1 MLYLRKKGLVVKE
14 MLKRKYGLITT
25 TMIAISATLGSSILI
40 SFGQVA
46 FYAKFN
52 PILMLLAWAL
62 GGLLIIPSLLIFA
75 ETTVSYPE
83 NGTTYNWL
91 KKAHYKA
98 FAFWFGWILV
108 LIVSATAIASVTIA
122 CSQLIAA
129 FFNITNS
136 WIIKAIGIGL
146 MLVIALFHIFLKQL
160 VIISQTIFTFLKFL
174 PIIFIIVIAI
184 IYGSFNNFKNQ
195 GTNLTETYL
204 ASYLLLPAIAMTMF
218 AYSGIEAVT
227 YIAGEVKEP
236 KQNIIRAKILATVVV
251 ILVYLILA
259 LSFII
264 INVNHGLEWNAPT
277 FWQDAL
283 KNLKL
288 PSGLILTFNIFVVII
303 FFGSL
308 NTFFLYH
315 SRMVHKLAEG
325 NDLSPIF
332 AKIRKSNESPY
343 MAIILLIVLAAIYIL
358 WDQLYGI
365 ITYFVIAT
373 TILQFISIIVAW
385 QLRHKRKDY
394 QKIFSDFIFGLI
406 FIAVLIADALLLA
419 GAIISV
425 YLSVIANNDWWILW
439 KCLIVCG
446 VLLAGYPIYY
456 LRTFWQWL
464 RSDKP
469 KNKKEQV

>member
-1 MLYLRKKGLVVKE
+1 
-14 MLKRKYGLITT
+14 MLKRKYGLLTT
-25 TMIAISATLGSSILI
+25 TMVAISATLGSSILI

-91 KKAHYKA
+91 KKANYKA

-108 LIVSATAIASVTIA
+108 LIVSATAIASITIA
-122 CSQLIAA
+122 CSSLIASL
-129 FFNITNS
+129 FNITNP

-146 MLVIALFHIFLKQL
+146 MLVIGLFHIFLKQL
-160 VIISQTIFTFLKFL
+160 VIVSQTIFTFLKLL
-174 PIIFIIVIAI
+174 PILFIIVIAI

-195 GTNLTETYL
+195 GGSNLTETYVS
-204 ASYLLLPAIAMTMF
+204 SYLLLPAIAMTMF
-218 AYSGIEAVT
+218 AYSGVESVT
-227 YIAGEVKEP
+227 YIAGEIKEP
-236 KQNIIRAKILATVVV
+236 KKNIIRAKILATIVV
-251 ILVYLILA
+251 IAVYLILA

-264 INVNHGLEWNAPT
+264 INVSHGLDWMSST
-277 FWQDAL
+277 FWHDAF

-288 PSGLILTFNIFVVII
+288 PSGLILAFNIFVIII

-308 NTFFLYH
+308 NSFFLYH
-315 SRMVHKLAEG
+315 SRMVHKLAEEK
-325 NDLSPIF
+325 DLAPIF
-332 AKIRKSNESPY
+332 AKVRKSNESPY

-358 WDQLYGI
+358 WDQLYSI
-365 ITYFVIAT
+365 VTYFVIAT

-394 QKIFSDFIFGLI
+394 QKIFNDFVFGIIFLS
-406 FIAVLIADALLLA
+406 VLIADMLLLA

-425 YLSVIANNDWWILW
+425 YISVINNNDWWILW

-456 LRTFWQWL
+456 LRTFWRWL
-464 RSDKP
+464 RNDESKKKQI
-469 KNKKEQV
+469 KNKKE

>member
-1 MLYLRKKGLVVKE
+1 
-14 MLKRKYGLITT
+14 MLKRKYGLLTT
-25 TMIAISATLGSSILI
+25 TMVAISATLGSSILI

-62 GGLLIIPSLLIFA
+62 GGLLIIPRLLIFA

-83 NGTTYNWL
+83 NGTTYTWL
-91 KKAHYKA
+91 KKANYKA

-108 LIVSATAIASVTIA
+108 LTVSATAIASITIA
-122 CSQLIAA
+122 CSQLIASL
-129 FFNITNS
+129 FNITNP

-146 MLVIALFHIFLKQL
+146 MLVIGLFHIFLKQL
-160 VIISQTIFTFLKFL
+160 VIVSQTVFTFLKFL
-174 PIIFIIVIAI
+174 PILFIIIIAI

-195 GTNLTETYL
+195 SSSGLTETYL
-204 ASYLLLPAIAMTMF
+204 SSYLLLPAIAMTMF
-218 AYSGIEAVT
+218 AYSGIEAVI

-236 KQNIIRAKILATVVV
+236 KKNIIRAKILATIVVV
-251 ILVYLILA
+251 SVYLILA

-264 INVNHGLEWNAPT
+264 INVSHGLNWMSPT
-277 FWQDAL
+277 FWQDAF

-288 PSGLILTFNIFVVII
+288 PSGLILTFNIFVIII

-308 NTFFLYH
+308 NALFLYH
-315 SRMVHKLAEG
+315 SRMVHKLAEE

-332 AKIRKSNESPY
+332 AKVKKSNESPY

-365 ITYFVIAT
+365 VTYFVIAT

-394 QKIFSDFIFGLI
+394 QKIFNDFVFTII
-406 FIAVLIADALLLA
+406 FISSLVTDILLLT

-425 YLSVIANNDWWILW
+425 YISVINNNDWWILW

-446 VLLAGYPIYY
+446 VLLAAYPIYY
-456 LRTFWQWL
+456 LRVFWQWL
-464 RSDKP
+464 RNDKL
-469 KNKKEQV
+469 KNEKK